1 MTMRIEEHQHGR
13 ILVLTPV
20 GDLTLETYPA
30 FLARLDALHPLG
42 APGVLVDL
50 SEVDML
56 GSCAIGCLM
65 HAALRLHN
73 GGGHVALCCLREHT
87 RESMAAVGLLE
98 LEVFGIYGSKET
110 ALAVL
115 EAKLKGRSQT
125 A

>member
-1 MTMRIEEHQHGR
+1 MRIVEHRHGNVL
-13 ILVLTPV
+13 ILAPV
-20 GDLTLETYPA
+20 GDLNLETYPTL
-30 FLARLDALHPLG
+30 LARLDALHPLG
-42 APGVLVDL
+42 SPGVLVDL

-65 HAALRLHN
+65 HAALRLHS
-73 GGGHVALCCLREHT
+73 GGGHVAICCLRDHT

-98 LEVFGIYGSKET
+98 LEVFGIYET
-110 ALAVL
+110 REAALEML